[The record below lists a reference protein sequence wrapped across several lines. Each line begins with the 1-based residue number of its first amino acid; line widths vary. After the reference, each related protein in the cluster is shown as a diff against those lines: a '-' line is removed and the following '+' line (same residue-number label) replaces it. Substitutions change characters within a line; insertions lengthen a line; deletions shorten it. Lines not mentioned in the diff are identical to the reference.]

1 MPMAAGRL
9 LWAVLLA
16 ALLALTLCTG
26 SAAACA
32 VCMLLLLLPLLAL
45 GCDVVCARHVRCAL
59 DAPVNLQKGAQG
71 ALRLTLQNGAALPVC
86 RAVCRVEVQNLL
98 TGERA
103 LLRAACG
110 LTPHGKQTVE
120 LQLSAAH
127 AGRLRLHVDEVRL
140 YDAFSLIGVRGAAQ
154 ALAGVT
160 VQPDTFQQQLIILPA
175 DAPRLDAERYAP
187 DRPGSDL
194 TEPFQIRD
202 YAPGDSR
209 RQILWKLSG
218 KYDRLIV
225 KDASLPVQQDILV
238 FWERTGASSD
248 AARTDAQAEAVVT
261 LCRGLL
267 SQGAPFT
274 LAWNEAPGA
283 RCVSFALRELDD
295 LIGVLPRLLSA
306 AKVTSGAP
314 GYTQL
319 AQAEELEAASH
330 LVYITENTIPD
341 AAAQNAL
348 RRFGRVSILTCGDA
362 APDGGVVFDAE
373 RYAQQLQ
380 TLTI

>member
-1 MPMAAGRL
+1 MAAGRL

-16 ALLALTLCTG
+16 ALLALTLLTG
-26 SAAACA
+26 SAAAAA

-45 GCDVVCARHVRCAL
+45 GYDVVCARHVRCAL
-59 DAPVNLQKGAQG
+59 DVPVNLQKGAQG

-103 LLRAACG
+103 LLRATCG
-110 LTPHGKQTVE
+110 LLPHGKQTVA
-120 LQLSAAH
+120 LRLSAVH
-127 AGRLRLHVDEVRL
+127 AGRLRVHVDEVRL
-140 YDAFSLIGVRGAAQ
+140 YDAFGLIGVRGAAQ
-154 ALAGVT
+154 ASAGVT
-160 VQPDTFQQQLIILPA
+160 VQPDTFRQQVIILPA
-175 DAPRLDAERYAP
+175 DTPRLDAERYAP
-187 DRPGSDL
+187 DRPGPDL

-238 FWERTGASSD
+238 FWERTGAQVD

-261 LCRGLL
+261 LCRSLL

-274 LAWNEAPGA
+274 LAWNEAGGA

-306 AKVTSGAP
+306 AQVTYGAP
-314 GYTQL
+314 GYTLL

-330 LVYITENTIPD
+330 LVYITEKTIPD
-341 AAAQNAL
+341 AAVRPAL
-348 RRFGRVSILTCGDA
+348 RRFGRVSILTCGGA
-362 APDGGVVFDAE
+362 APDTGVVFDAE
-373 RYAQQLQ
+373 HYTQQLQ

>member
-16 ALLALTLCTG
+16 ALLALTLLTG
-26 SAAACA
+26 SAAAAA

-110 LTPHGKQTVE
+110 LLPHGKQTVE
-120 LQLSAAH
+120 LRLSAAH
-127 AGRLRLHVDEVRL
+127 AGRLRVHVDEVRL
-140 YDAFSLIGVRGAAQ
+140 YDAFGLIGVRGAAQ

-160 VQPDTFQQQLIILPA
+160 VQPDTFRQQLIILPA

-187 DRPGSDL
+187 DRPGPDL

-238 FWERTGASSD
+238 FWERMGVQAD

-261 LCRGLL
+261 LCRSLL

-274 LAWNEAPGA
+274 LAWNEAGSA

-306 AKVTSGAP
+306 AKVASGAP
-314 GYTQL
+314 GYTLL

-341 AAAQNAL
+341 AAAQTAL
-348 RRFGRVSILTCGDA
+348 RRFGRVSILTCGDT
-362 APDGGVVFDAE
+362 APDTGVVFDAE
-373 RYAQQLQ
+373 HYAQQLQ

>member
-26 SAAACA
+26 SAAACV

-110 LTPHGKQTVE
+110 LLPHGKQTVA
-120 LQLSAAH
+120 LRLSAVH
-127 AGRLRLHVDEVRL
+127 AGRLRVHVDEVRL
-140 YDAFSLIGVRGAAQ
+140 YDAFGLIGVRGAAQ

-160 VQPDTFQQQLIILPA
+160 VQPDTFRQQVIILPA
-175 DAPRLDAERYAP
+175 DTPRLDAERYAP
-187 DRPGSDL
+187 DRPGPDL

-238 FWERTGASSD
+238 FWERTGAQVD

-261 LCRGLL
+261 LCRSLL

-274 LAWNEAPGA
+274 LAWNEAGSA

-306 AKVTSGAP
+306 AQVTSGAP
-314 GYTQL
+314 GYTLL

-330 LVYITENTIPD
+330 LVYITERTIPD
-341 AAAQNAL
+341 AAARPAL
-348 RRFGRVSILTCGDA
+348 RRFGRVSILTCGGA
-362 APDGGVVFDAE
+362 APDTGAVFDAE
-373 RYAQQLQ
+373 HYTQQLQ

>member
-1 MPMAAGRL
+1 MAAGRL
-9 LWAVLLA
+9 LWALLLA

-32 VCMLLLLLPLLAL
+32 VCMLLLVLPLLAL
-45 GCDVVCARHVRCAL
+45 GCDALCARHVRCVL
-59 DAPVNLQKGAQG
+59 DVPVNLQKGAQG

-86 RAVCRVEVQNLL
+86 RAVCRVEVENLL

-103 LLRAACG
+103 LLRAECG
-110 LTPHGKQTVE
+110 LLPHRAQTVE
-120 LQLSAAH
+120 LRLCAAH
-127 AGRLRLHVDEVRL
+127 AGRLRLRVRDVRL
-140 YDAFSLIGVRGAAQ
+140 YDAFGLIGVRGAAQ

-160 VQPDTFQQQLIILPA
+160 VQPDTFSQQVIIQPA

-238 FWERTGASSD
+238 FWERTGAQAD
-248 AARTDAQAEAVVT
+248 AARTDAQAETVVT
-261 LCRGLL
+261 LCRSLL

-274 LAWNEAPGA
+274 LAWNEVGGA

-306 AKVTSGAP
+306 AQVPSGAP
-314 GYTQL
+314 GYTLL

-341 AAAQNAL
+341 AAAQTAL
-348 RRFGRVSILTCGDA
+348 RRFGRVSILTCGA
-362 APDGGVVFDAE
+362 APDTGVVFDAE
-373 RYAQQLQ
+373 HYAQQLQ

>member
-1 MPMAAGRL
+1 MAAGRL
-9 LWAVLLA
+9 LWALLLA
-16 ALLALTLCTG
+16 VLLALTLCTG

-127 AGRLRLHVDEVRL
+127 AGRLRVHVDEVRL
-140 YDAFSLIGVRGAAQ
+140 YDAFGLLGVRGAAQ
-154 ALAGVT
+154 ATAGVT
-160 VQPDTFQQQLIILPA
+160 VQPDTFRQQVIILPA

-187 DRPGSDL
+187 DRPGPDL

-238 FWERTGASSD
+238 FWERTVRVVR
-248 AARTDAQAEAVVT
+248 AARAGRSHRRTAAAAVRGEGRVRRAGLHAAGAGGGAGSGISFGLHNGKHDPGRGGADCAAALWAREHFDLRRRCAGRRRRVRRRT
-261 LCRGLL
+261 LC
-267 SQGAPFT
+267 A
-274 LAWNEAPGA
+274 AAANA
-283 RCVSFALRELDD
+283 DD
-295 LIGVLPRLLSA
+295 LKG
-306 AKVTSGAP
+306 
-314 GYTQL
+314 
-319 AQAEELEAASH
+319 
-330 LVYITENTIPD
+330 
-341 AAAQNAL
+341 
-348 RRFGRVSILTCGDA
+348 GRS
-362 APDGGVVFDAE
+362 P
-373 RYAQQLQ
+373 
-380 TLTI
+380 